1 MNKIDIFYLTDSTY
15 LDKKNSRRLRSLG
28 GGLRRILLS
37 IKDTED
43 SITNGEII
51 ENINWV
57 SLTRY

>member
-43 SITNGEII
+43 FITNGEII